1 MIKAIY
7 WFYFQ
12 REGRVVNKIWKAL
25 PFLSILILIGTAHA
39 QTQGVGIVSGIRGDA
54 TVRHERA
61 PQTQAL
67 KFKDSVFWLDT
78 LSTGADAQLRLL
90 IMQKSVVTMKEL
102 TQLQL
107 REDVIAGD
115 QTKKKSVVDLT
126 SGAVRVVVDKDMLK
140 SGGGYEVRTN
150 MAVAAIRGS
159 DLYGT
164 ADKDKTEFC
173 AGPGSSVT
181 AIHQNPAV
189 GEKELNNLQ
198 CASILPDRIDVRT
211 ISLNDYRLLTEI
223 RGSQNGDHGGKAEDK
238 IKGPPDGGPDGGTK
252 NPNNNNGG
260 CLLCGPKNKNL
271 GPPH

>member
-1 MIKAIY
+1 MH
-7 WFYFQ
+7 
-12 REGRVVNKIWKAL
+12 KILKAL
-25 PFLSILILIGTAHA
+25 LLLSCCILIGAA
-39 QTQGVGIVSGIRGDA
+39 EARAQGVGVVSGIRGEA

-61 PQTQAL
+61 PQTQRL
-67 KFKDSVFWLDT
+67 KFKDDVFWQDT

-107 REDVIAGD
+107 REDVVAAN

-140 SGGGYEVRTN
+140 NGDYEVRTN

-164 ADKDKTEFC
+164 TDKDRTEFC

-189 GEKELNNLQ
+189 GQKELNNLQ
-198 CASILPDRIDVRT
+198 CASISPNSIDVRS
-211 ISLNDYRLLTEI
+211 ISINDYRLLTEI
-223 RGSQNGDHGGKAEDK
+223 GPRGSQNSDHGGKAEGK
-238 IKGPPDGGPDGGTK
+238 LSPPPGGGPPPGGPN
-252 NPNNNNGG
+252 NPYNTNG
-260 CLLCGPKNKNL
+260 CLLCKPQTPGKL
-271 GPPH
+271 PPPG

>member
-1 MIKAIY
+1 VIKT
-7 WFYFQ
+7 
-12 REGRVVNKIWKAL
+12 WKAL
-25 PFLSILILIGTAHA
+25 PLLATFVAAGAAHA

-67 KFKDSVFWLDT
+67 KFKDDVFWQDT
-78 LSTGADAQLRLL
+78 LSTGTDAQLRLL

-126 SGAVRVVVDKDMLK
+126 SGSVRVVVDKDMLK

-189 GEKELNNLQ
+189 GQKELNNLE
-198 CASILPDRIDVRT
+198 CASILPDRMDIRT
-211 ISLNDYRLLTEI
+211 ISLNDYRLLTDI
-223 RGSQNGDHGGKAEDK
+223 GPSGGQNNDHGGKAEGK
-238 IKGPPDGGPDGGTK
+238 ISPPPGGGPPPGGPN
-252 NPNNNNGG
+252 NPYNNNNG
-260 CLLCGPKNKNL
+260 CLLCKSNNKGL
-271 GPPH
+271 GPPG

>member
-1 MIKAIY
+1 
-7 WFYFQ
+7 
-12 REGRVVNKIWKAL
+12 VHKIWKAL
-25 PFLSILILIGTAHA
+25 PFLSLISLIGAAHA

-61 PQTQAL
+61 AQTQAL
-67 KFKDSVFWLDT
+67 KFKDDVFWQDT
-78 LSTGADAQLRLL
+78 LTTGADAQLRLL

-107 REDVIAGD
+107 REDVIGGD

-126 SGAVRVVVDKDMLK
+126 SGAVRVVVDKDMVK

-189 GEKELNNLQ
+189 GTKELNNLQ
-198 CASILPDRIDVRT
+198 CASISPDRMDIRT

-223 RGSQNGDHGGKAEDK
+223 GPRGSQNNDHGGKAEGK
-238 IKGPPDGGPDGGTK
+238 ISPPPGGGPPPGGPN
-252 NPNNNNGG
+252 NPYNNNNG
-260 CLLCGPKNKNL
+260 CLLCGPNSGKLPKPN
-271 GPPH
+271 

>member
-1 MIKAIY
+1 
-7 WFYFQ
+7 
-12 REGRVVNKIWKAL
+12 VNKTWKAL
-25 PFLSILILIGTAHA
+25 PFFSILILIGAAHA

-61 PQTQAL
+61 AQTQAL
-67 KFKDSVFWLDT
+67 KFKDNVFWQDT

-107 REDVIAGD
+107 REDVIGGD

-126 SGAVRVVVDKDMLK
+126 SGAVRVVVDKDVLK
-140 SGGGYEVRTN
+140 NGPYEVRTN

-164 ADKDKTEFC
+164 SDKDKTEFC

-238 IKGPPDGGPDGGTK
+238 IKGPPGGGPGDGGPK
-252 NPNNNNGG
+252 NNYNNNNG
-260 CLLCGPKNKNL
+260 CLLCGPKNKGL
-271 GPPH
+271 GPPG

>member
-1 MIKAIY
+1 VIKT
-7 WFYFQ
+7 
-12 REGRVVNKIWKAL
+12 WKAL
-25 PFLSILILIGTAHA
+25 PFAVFLLIGAAHA
-39 QTQGVGIVSGIRGDA
+39 QTQNVGVVSGIRGDA

-61 PQTQAL
+61 GQAQPL
-67 KFKDSVFWLDT
+67 KFKDNVFWLDT
-78 LSTGADAQLRLL
+78 LSTGSDAQLRLL

-107 REDVIAGD
+107 REDVIGSD

-189 GEKELNNLQ
+189 GQKELNNLQ
-198 CASILPDRIDVRT
+198 CASILPDRMDIRT
-211 ISLNDYRLLTEI
+211 ISLNDYRLLTDI
-223 RGSQNGDHGGKAEDK
+223 GPRGGQNGDHGGKAEGK
-238 IKGPPDGGPDGGTK
+238 ISPPPGGGPPPGGPN
-252 NPNNNNGG
+252 NPYNNNG
-260 CLLCGPKNKNL
+260 CLLCKPNNKGL
-271 GPPH
+271 GPPG